1 MFLVL
6 IGVLYFN
13 CKQELFACFR
23 INNNEG
29 KKCLFRFQ
37 ALFFYP
43 FGRSKDVLHT
53 HKINYSNEFFAHF
66 CIRFLSSLTWS
77 CFERSERLRESIKY
91 EKSAVFPLYKGL
103 LALFDG

>member
-1 MFLVL
+1 MNLFHQEAHIIAMNFLHLLGGPGGPGRARYFINRFFPIFYKIMFLVL

-13 CKQELFACFR
+13 CKQELFACFH

-43 FGRSKDVLHT
+43 FGRSKDVLQTHT
-53 HKINYSNEFFAHF
+53 
-66 CIRFLSSLTWS
+66 R
-77 CFERSERLRESIKY
+77 
-91 EKSAVFPLYKGL
+91 
-103 LALFDG
+103 